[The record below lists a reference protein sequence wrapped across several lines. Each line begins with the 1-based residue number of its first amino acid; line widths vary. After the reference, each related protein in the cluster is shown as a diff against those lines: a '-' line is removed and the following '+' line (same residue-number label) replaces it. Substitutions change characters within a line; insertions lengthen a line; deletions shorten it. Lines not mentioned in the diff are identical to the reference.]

1 MILSSIPCLL
11 SHVDEGYLI
20 QGQTIMSSTSPPPS
34 LNKNINDAKSSN
46 GGWIGIDLGTTN
58 CTASV
63 WDISRSRCKVLRLG
77 YESLAR
83 PPPNGG
89 SKGGKIVPS
98 AVLFRSSNDINGGNH
113 HEQHVKG
120 LSPSLVGYAAIQEA
134 SKNDERNKYDCQH
147 NNKGTLVTSF
157 KRVVGITSKQAIELD
172 LDFWNSLPFQ
182 PVILDATTNDVDNG
196 SKQSNNG
203 DNAYDV
209 LGGLDSGNVQSSTRS
224 QTTKND
230 MKEGIA
236 IRIQS
241 NEQSEAQLV
250 TPLQVTTILLQSI
263 RNAASDY
270 LIHNNKSKIQT
281 PGLGEEDT
289 TSQGINNCIIGVPAH
304 YSQSQRSAIQ
314 NAAKNA
320 GFVGTV
326 GIMTESTAATMA
338 YGLFVSP
345 TVVPRASSMMDTT
358 NDDNNDCIP
367 SSSTKDTIIT
377 SKEKNILVFDM
388 GGGTTDCTI
397 ANLDFGNNDD
407 KVQFRVVATSGDS
420 HLGGDDVDELV
431 AKYIWKQ
438 HMKSSS
444 STASDTIWKASEHN
458 ELISACRC
466 AKEELCG
473 NDDEKDSGDNTGMSE
488 TQITVQSET
497 IQITRQEFD
506 SAIQQLIDRAER
518 VLDNALSV
526 LNANDKN
533 AMIHEVVL
541 VGGSTHIPT
550 IRSMLR
556 RKFPPP
562 IPPELCTSISAE
574 TAVAQGLAI
583 QAALLS
589 GVVPLYEMKN
599 AMMLDVM
606 PHAIGVWVH
615 TGNDELS
622 IPYTKGQIIDPNNDE
637 HQQKGHFMEI
647 LQKDTPLPAMG
658 CATFTLANINQTG
671 VTVVAVE
678 HIGPGD
684 LYQCMGVF
692 DFLLC
697 RLNDESKDAKVRNVK
712 IGMTLETS
720 GKFVVSIYD
729 ELDPDHR
736 DKLRTYLKKKIDENN
751 DGGISD
757 EYMKQFYE
765 EEDQHRTASCSGT
778 EMALA
783 IFCIVF
789 FALYVAARVA
799 FSDLEIPNEKADEL

>member
-1 MILSSIPCLL
+1 
-11 SHVDEGYLI
+11 
-20 QGQTIMSSTSPPPS
+20 MSSTSPPS
-34 LNKNINDAKSSN
+34 LDENGNARSSN
-46 GGWIGIDLGTTN
+46 GGGWIGIDLGTTN

-83 PPPNGG
+83 PPPSNGG

-98 AVLFRSSNDINGGNH
+98 AVLFRNSNIRNVKNDEGK
-113 HEQHVKG
+113 HVKG
-120 LSPSLVGYAAIQEA
+120 LSSLVGYAAIQEA
-134 SKNDERNKYDCQH
+134 STKNDEPNKYDCQH
-147 NNKGTLVTSF
+147 NKKGTLVTSF
-157 KRVVGITSKQAIELD
+157 KRVVGITSQQAKELQSSS
-172 LDFWNSLPFQ
+172 DFWNSLPFQ
-182 PVILDATTNDVDNG
+182 PVILDATTNDVDNE
-196 SKQSNNG
+196 SKQSANE
-203 DNAYDV
+203 DHAYDV
-209 LGGLDSGNVQSSTRS
+209 LGRLVSGNLQSSDRS

-241 NEQSEAQLV
+241 NEQSEEQILV

-270 LIHNNKSKIQT
+270 LVSNNKSKIQT
-281 PGLGEEDT
+281 PGLEEEGT
-289 TSQGINNCIIGVPAH
+289 TSQCINNCIIGVPAH
-304 YSQSQRSAIQ
+304 YSQAQRSAIQ
-314 NAAKNA
+314 NAAKHA

-326 GIMTESTAATMA
+326 GTMTESTAATMA

-345 TVVPRASSMMDTT
+345 TVVHRASTTDST
-358 NDDNNDCIP
+358 NDDNNDNNTT
-367 SSSTKDTIIT
+367 SSSTKDAIVN
-377 SKEKNILVFDM
+377 SRGKNILVFDM

-397 ANLDFGNNDD
+397 TNLDFGNDD

-431 AKYIWKQ
+431 ARYVWKQ
-438 HMKSSS
+438 HVTSS
-444 STASDTIWKASEHN
+444 STTTSDTIWKASEHN
-458 ELISACRC
+458 ELISACRS

-473 NDDEKDSGDNTGMSE
+473 HADGKDSDVTGMSE
-488 TQITVQSET
+488 TQVALHGKMIR
-497 IQITRQEFD
+497 ITRHEFD
-506 SAIQQLIDRAER
+506 SAIQQLIDRAEC
-518 VLDNALSV
+518 VVDNALSV
-526 LNANDKN
+526 LNAHGNND
-533 AMIHEVVL
+533 MIHEVVL

-562 IPPELCTSISAE
+562 PELCTSISAE

-589 GVVPLYEMKN
+589 GVPLYELRN

-606 PHAIGVWVH
+606 PHSIGVWVH
-615 TGNDELS
+615 RGNGLS
-622 IPYTKGQIIDPNNDE
+622 IPYTKGQIIDPNNDHHH
-637 HQQKGHFMEI
+637 HQGHFIEI
-647 LQKDTPLPAMG
+647 LQKDSPLPAMG
-658 CATFTLANINQTG
+658 CATFTLANINQNG
-671 VTVVAVE
+671 VTVIAAE

-684 LYQCMGVF
+684 VYQCMGVF

-697 RLNDESKDAKVRNVK
+697 RLNDDNKDEKVRNVK

-720 GKFVVSIYD
+720 GKFIVSIYD

-736 DKLRTYLKKKIDENN
+736 EKLRTYLKKKKNANNN
-751 DGGISD
+751 DGSILD
-757 EYMKQFYE
+757 EYMEQFNE
-765 EEDQHRTASCSGT
+765 EEEEKRTASCSGT
-778 EMALA
+778 EIALT

-799 FSDLEIPNEKADEL
+799 FSDLVIPNEKADEL